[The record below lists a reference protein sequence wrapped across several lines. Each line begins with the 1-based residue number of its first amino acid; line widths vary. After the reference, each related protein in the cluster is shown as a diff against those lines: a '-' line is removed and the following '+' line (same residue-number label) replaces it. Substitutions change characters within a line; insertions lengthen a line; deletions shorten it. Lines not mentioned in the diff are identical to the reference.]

1 MYLKPKCKTGQGKTL
16 RVKHRTLSDKN
27 HSELFLDPP
36 PKVMKILKKWHL
48 VKLKS
53 FVQQKKP

>member
-1 MYLKPKCKTGQGKTL
+1 MYLKPKCKTGDCKTL

-27 HSELFLDPP
+27 HSKLFLDP
-36 PKVMKILKKWHL
+36 LKKKKRHI